1 MRITVDFD
9 SMEEFEAFKVSG
21 KKTRGKKG
29 EDNDPEQSG
38 VTIETLGPATVAQ
51 GGQPQMPAMAGFTPP
66 QTAMTG
72 FPGAASAAPV
82 VNPLVPQIIAKLDG
96 AIATGQN
103 AEQITQW
110 FRNLL
115 GPDAASATLDQIKQ
129 VFIPRLAEPQMKQ
142 LAQQVGIAVT

>member
-29 EDNDPEQSG
+29 EEAAE
-38 VTIETLGPATVAQ
+38 ETAADVNVVQ
-51 GGQPQMPAMAGFTPP
+51 GGQPVMPQAMQGFTPP
-66 QTAMTG
+66 ATAIPMQG
-72 FPGAASAAPV
+72 FPGAVAAPQ
-82 VNPLVPQIIAKLDG
+82 VNPLVPQIITKLDG

-103 AEQITQW
+103 AEQITNW

-115 GPDAASATLDQIKQ
+115 GPDAATATLDQIKQ
-129 VFIPRLAEPQMKQ
+129 VFIPRLAEPQLKQ
-142 LAQQVGIAVT
+142 LAQQVGIPVT

>member
-1 MRITVDFD
+1 MKLCFD
-9 SMEEFEAFKVSG
+9 SIDEVKTFVASLKG
-21 KKTRGKKG
+21 TRGKGKD
-29 EDNDPEQSG
+29 EPEEIAAIAP
-38 VTIETLGPATVAQ
+38 VQ
-51 GGQPQMPAMAGFTPP
+51 GGQPVMPAMQGFTPP
-66 QTAMTG
+66 AAAMTG
-72 FPGAASAAPV
+72 FPGAAPTTPT

-103 AEQITQW
+103 AEQITNW

-115 GPDAASATLDQIKQ
+115 GPDAAAATLDQIKQ

>member
-1 MRITVDFD
+1 MRVTVDFD
-9 SMEEFEAFKVSG
+9 NWEEMETFRTSG
-21 KKTRGKKG
+21 KKTRGKGKD
-29 EDNDPEQSG
+29 EPE
-38 VTIETLGPATVAQ
+38 EVAAPV

-115 GPDAASATLDQIKQ
+115 GPDAAAATLDQIKQ
-129 VFIPRLAEPQMKQ
+129 VFIPRLAEPQLKQ
-142 LAQQVGIAVT
+142 LAQQVGIPVT